1 MKLSDVK
8 IDEEVI
14 VKKYVLQGHN
24 DNPGW
29 KRKLI
34 SMGITPGVKLKV
46 IRKDNRNTLL
56 KLQNS
61 RISICNYLADKL
73 EVE

>member
-46 IRKDNRNTLL
+46 IRKDNRNNLL

-61 RISICNYLADKL
+61 RI
-73 EVE
+73 